1 MDSLIQNALVHY
13 QETHEESGGEAYAA
27 AAAEDEWVGEG
38 CHALAGGEREE
49 DGGGEG
55 VGYREEEEG
64 ALAGG
69 DREEDGGGEG
79 VGYREEEG
87 GAGGV
92 GEVVGGEGGHALG
105 GAGSRSG
112 GMGGVEVVF
121 ACGPLHG
128 LHTEKSAQAP
138 ANADVDAGT
147 QFTCFTGTKV
157 HILTQRRA

>member
-13 QETHEESGGEAYAA
+13 QQTHEESGGEEYAA
-27 AAAEDEWVGEG
+27 AAAAAAEGEWGDEG
-38 CHALAGGEREE
+38 CH
-49 DGGGEG
+49 
-55 VGYREEEEG
+55 

-69 DREEDGGGEG
+69 DREEDGGGEV

-105 GAGSRSG
+105 GAASRSG
-112 GMGGVEVVF
+112 EMGGEEV
-121 ACGPLHG
+121 ACGPLHD
-128 LHTEKSAQAP
+128 LNTEKSAQAP
-138 ANADVDAGT
+138 ANADVDGGT

-157 HILTQRRA
+157 QILTQRRE